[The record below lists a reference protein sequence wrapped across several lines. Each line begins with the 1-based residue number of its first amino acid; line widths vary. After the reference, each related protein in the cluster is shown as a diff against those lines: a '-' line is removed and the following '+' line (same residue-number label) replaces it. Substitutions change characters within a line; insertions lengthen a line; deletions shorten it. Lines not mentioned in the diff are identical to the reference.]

1 MLKFLRRPITNEF
14 FNLNPKQLCEELDKY
29 IIGQSNAKKAV
40 AIALRSRWR
49 RKYLPENIRSEVT
62 PKNIL
67 MVGPTGCGKT
77 EIARRLAKLCG
88 APFIKVEATKFT
100 EVGYHGRDVDQI
112 IKDLVSAGIH
122 QAKEN
127 LREVVKRFTP
137 QISLIVDQYILSQML
152 GVTHPNNERKE
163 KKLKDLSSGKLD
175 MRSIMIEIP
184 ELDKVL
190 SRLSNEDLSIED
202 YLEAIKQLS
211 PGKSSKTQRDKMTIG
226 EARKLGL
233 SAIIDNYVRDQN
245 TLKSAI
251 QSVQD
256 HGIVF
261 IDEIDKIATAQES
274 IKTGTNPSAEGVQ
287 RDLLPLIEGTVI
299 NTKHGDINT
308 DHILFIASGAFSDCK
323 PSDLLPELQGRL
335 PIRVNLTPLSKEEFV
350 KILKE
355 TKNSL
360 ITQNIELLKTEGVSL
375 EFTDEA
381 INKIAEI
388 SYQINCSIEN
398 TGARRLM
405 TVIEKVMEDISFEA
419 PNVEKNIVIDQQYV
433 ESKTKDMFKQVDL
446 RKHLL

>member
-1 MLKFLRRPITNEF
+1 MFNLVRRSITNEF

-112 IKDLVSAGIH
+112 IKDLVNAGIH

-127 LREVVKRFTP
+127 LREVIKKYSPEIAMV
-137 QISLIVDQYILSQML
+137 VDKYLLSQIL
-152 GVTHPNNERKE
+152 GLTHPDDERKE
-163 KKLKDLSSGKLD
+163 RKLEELMSGKMD
-175 MRSIMIEIP
+175 MRSMMVEVPEIDRVLNKLTNEELTIE
-184 ELDKVL
+184 E
-190 SRLSNEDLSIED
+190 

-211 PGKSSKTQRDKMTIG
+211 PGRSGKTQREKMTIG
-226 EARKLGL
+226 EARRMGI

-245 TLKSAI
+245 TVKAAISA
-251 QSVQD
+251 VQE

-261 IDEIDKIATAQES
+261 IDEIDKIATPQES
-274 IKTGTNPSAEGVQ
+274 IKTGSNPSAEGVQ
-287 RDLLPLIEGTVI
+287 RDLLPLIEGTMI
-299 NTKHGDINT
+299 NTKHGDIST

-335 PIRVNLTPLSKEEFV
+335 PIRVNLTPLSKAEFV
-350 KILKE
+350 RILKE

-360 ITQNIELLKTEGVSL
+360 ITQNIELLKTEGVTL
-375 EFTDEA
+375 QFTDEA
-381 INKIAEI
+381 IDKIAEA

-419 PNVEKNIVIDQQYV
+419 PNVEKNFVIDAEYV
-433 ESKTKDMFKQVDL
+433 ENKTRDMFKQVDI